1 MLKLKLQYF
10 GHLMQRANSLEKTL
24 MLGKIDGKSRRG
36 QQNMRW
42 LDIIT
47 NSMDINLSKFQEI
60 VAKRGAWC
68 ATVHGITKSWTWLG
82 DWKTTTVISCSK
94 CLRGLFHPPSD
105 LTDEEAEV
113 GQSKWC
119 VQGTS
124 AVQQQ
129 RVMDPSD
136 LLTSRLSSLSD
147 SWLPSAVRPILLFD
161 DFFFFFFFFAVTGW
175 LTQVSCN
182 QTQLESSLPCRLQQS
197 ARGRV
202 YGADVCAWHQPSHLF
217 LVKDTQY
224 TLPHHTA
231 PTPLHRGIRIW
242 IICKYISSLSLM
254 VRHHKCSF
262 QGLQN
267 TVLTFLVV
275 TAFDQCTLQN
285 MLSIFYTKY
294 CVEKL
299 QLAHLASI
307 TSLFILAIIHSA
319 VWKIEYFLL
328 GILCWHVGWK
338 QVCWGG
344 YWETVLM
351 RRRLRGRRWAL
362 FLFLSTRS
370 VSVMPGGTTAIL

>member
-1 MLKLKLQYF
+1 MCPRDLSCTAAEGDGSLRSPDLQTF
-10 GHLMQRANSLEKTL
+10 LFVWQLAAFSRTANPAF
-24 MLGKIDGKSRRG
+24 
-36 QQNMRW
+36 RW
-42 LDIIT
+42 
-47 NSMDINLSKFQEI
+47 
-60 VAKRGAWC
+60 
-68 ATVHGITKSWTWLG
+68 
-82 DWKTTTVISCSK
+82 
-94 CLRGLFHPPSD
+94 
-105 LTDEEAEV
+105 
-113 GQSKWC
+113 
-119 VQGTS
+119 
-124 AVQQQ
+124 
-129 RVMDPSD
+129 
-136 LLTSRLSSLSD
+136 
-147 SWLPSAVRPILLFD
+147 
-161 DFFFFFFFFAVTGW
+161 FFFFFFFAVTGW

-307 TSLFILAIIHSA
+307 TSLFVLAIIHSA